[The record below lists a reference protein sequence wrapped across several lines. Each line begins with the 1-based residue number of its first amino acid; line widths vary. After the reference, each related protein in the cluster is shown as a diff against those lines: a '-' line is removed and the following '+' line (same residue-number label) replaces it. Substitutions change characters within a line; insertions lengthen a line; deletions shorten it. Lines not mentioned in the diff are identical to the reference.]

1 MDAKKGTTTV
11 GIVGKDYVILAAD
24 KLASMGDLEADRRT
38 QKVYPISDHMAMTTA
53 GLVGD
58 AQLLVRFLK
67 TKINRMKI
75 EEGKEPSGKRVATL
89 LGTILNST
97 KYMPYMVQLL
107 LGSYVEEP
115 SAGSRLQG
123 RALRKRSN
131 QAGHTGGG
139 DGKAQERVHRWRGAG
154 HRRGRHHKGRR
165 AHAHGRRGS
174 KDQEVPIRGVL
185 LGRGRSSEEGSADS
199 RPRGS
204 SSQGRARRARNW
216 HIHAQ
221 SKVLPRARGRS
232 GKHSIRS

>member
-11 GIVGKDYVILAAD
+11 GIVGRDYVILAAD

-115 SAGSRLQG
+115 IVYSIDAAGGIGYEKRFTATGSGSPVAYGALEAG
-123 RALRKRSN
+123 YKEGMSEKEAIKLAIRAVETARRRN
-131 QAGHTGGG
+131 VFTGGEEPG
-139 DGKAQERVHRWRGAG
+139 IDVAVINKDGVRMLTEE
-154 HRRGRHHKGRR
+154 
-165 AHAHGRRGS
+165 
-174 KDQEVPIRGVL
+174 EVAKIKKSL
-185 LGRGRSSEEGSADS
+185 
-199 RPRGS
+199 
-204 SSQGRARRARNW
+204 
-216 HIHAQ
+216 
-221 SKVLPRARGRS
+221 
-232 GKHSIRS
+232 